1 MTFDSEAA
9 REAGKRS
16 GQARRRLTL
25 ETVELALPALDSPEH
40 IREAYQT
47 VQRWAC
53 AGLVSAGAAGA
64 AVRACDGALR
74 LYEATLDREK
84 LKAVEDRL
92 AELEAQLGGKGGE
105 PWAG

>member
-1 MTFDSEAA
+1 MTFDPEAA

-25 ETVELALPALDSPEH
+25 EDVERELPQLDTPER
-40 IREAYQT
+40 IRQAYET

-53 AGLVSAGAAGA
+53 AGLISAGAAGA
-64 AVRACDGALR
+64 AVRSCDGAVR
-74 LYEATLDREK
+74 LYEATLDRNA

-92 AELEAQLGGKGGE
+92 AELEGQLGGKGERWSG
-105 PWAG
+105 